1 MGGGWYHRPRYYGGG
16 GGGCCGG
23 MIGAMLVPIIV
34 ILMMV
39 SAVFSMINVNVGDTV
54 YWEDTNY
61 SEEAFQDYANE
72 QYEKEF
78 GSSTAYEDNVLI
90 VFLVNEDYYTY
101 NYIAWVGDHVAK
113 DINYMLGDNDT
124 ELGEAMAESISA
136 TNYKYS
142 LDSDLSVVIDSMR
155 KQILDLGL
163 ESSYDC
169 DENHVQVQS
178 HLTNH
183 SDIPMTEDTVNTALE
198 LFTQETGI
206 PVVIVVEDM
215 TAVFGT
221 NEQSTTVAVGSKV
234 NLVTVLGVA
243 VLVILVIVLIVI
255 LVRKKKNEGDGD
267 FVNEEKNRQYGKFD
281 DQYK

>member
-1 MGGGWYHRPRYYGGG
+1 
-16 GGGCCGG
+16 